1 MKMRSIFLADLLG
14 SRREAIP
21 GLEVQDSTFAEFE
34 DALSQWDAEA
44 LEEVL
49 EELLSAPGPLDG

>member
-1 MKMRSIFLADLLG
+1 
-14 SRREAIP
+14 
-21 GLEVQDSTFAEFE
+21 VQDSTFAEFE